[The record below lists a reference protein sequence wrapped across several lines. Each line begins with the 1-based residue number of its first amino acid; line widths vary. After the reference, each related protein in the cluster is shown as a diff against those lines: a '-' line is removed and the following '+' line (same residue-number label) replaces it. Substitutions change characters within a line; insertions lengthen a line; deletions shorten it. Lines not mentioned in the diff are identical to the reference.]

1 MGTKTH
7 TTYTNY
13 KCTSCGH
20 IIVLLEETMDQRSM
34 YSSASQPSVLQTNKV
49 LRNTY
54 MLLAMTLAFSAVCA
68 GVAMAVGISPMMSLG
83 MTIGAFIT
91 LFVVQKKADT
101 SSGIFWV
108 FAFTGLMGAS
118 LGYTLNFYLG
128 VAGPGL
134 IMEALGATALVFF
147 ALSGYVLTTKKD
159 FSFMGGF
166 LVVGLVVVLVAA
178 IANIF
183 FAVPAVSL
191 AISAA
196 IVFIMSGFILYDTSR
211 IIHGGETNYIR
222 ATVSL
227 YLNIYNLFTAILHLL
242 GAFGGD
248 D

>member
-1 MGTKTH
+1 
-7 TTYTNY
+7 
-13 KCTSCGH
+13 
-20 IIVLLEETMDQRSM
+20 MDQRSV
-34 YSSASQPSVLQTNKV
+34 YSNASQSSVLQTNKV

-68 GVAMAVGISPMMSLG
+68 GVAMAVGISPMMSLL
-83 MTIGAFIT
+83 MTIGAFVT
-91 LFVVQKKADT
+91 LFVVNKKADS

-108 FAFTGLMGAS
+108 FAFTGLLGAS

-166 LVVGLVVVLVAA
+166 LVVGLVVVLIAA

-196 IVFIMSGFILYDTSR
+196 IVFIMSGFILFDTSR

-222 ATVSL
+222 ATVSM
-227 YLNIYNLFTAILHLL
+227 YLNLYNLFTAMLHLL

>member
-1 MGTKTH
+1 
-7 TTYTNY
+7 
-13 KCTSCGH
+13 
-20 IIVLLEETMDQRSM
+20 MDQRSM

-54 MLLAMTLAFSAVCA
+54 MLLAMTLAFSAICA
-68 GVAMAVGISPMMSLG
+68 GIAMAVGISPMMSLV

-91 LFVVQKKADT
+91 LFVVQKKAD
-101 SSGIFWV
+101 SASGIYWV

-147 ALSGYVLTTKKD
+147 ALSGYALTTKKD

-196 IVFIMSGFILYDTSR
+196 IVFIMSGFILFDTSR

-227 YLNIYNLFTAILHLL
+227 YLNIYNLFTSILHLL
-242 GAFGGD
+242 GAFGSD

>member
-1 MGTKTH
+1 
-7 TTYTNY
+7 
-13 KCTSCGH
+13 
-20 IIVLLEETMDQRSM
+20 MDQRSM

-68 GVAMAVGISPMMSLG
+68 GIAMAVGISPMMSLV

-91 LFVVQKKADT
+91 LFVVQKKAD
-101 SSGIFWV
+101 SASGIYWV

-147 ALSGYVLTTKKD
+147 ALSGYALTTKKD

-166 LVVGLVVVLVAA
+166 LVVGLVVVFVAA

-196 IVFIMSGFILYDTSR
+196 IVFIMSGFILFDTSR

-227 YLNIYNLFTAILHLL
+227 YLNIYNLFTSILHLL

>member
-1 MGTKTH
+1 
-7 TTYTNY
+7 
-13 KCTSCGH
+13 
-20 IIVLLEETMDQRSM
+20 MDQRSM

-68 GVAMAVGISPMMSLG
+68 GIAMAVGISPMMSLV

-91 LFVVQKKADT
+91 LFVVQKKAD
-101 SSGIFWV
+101 SASGIYWV

-147 ALSGYVLTTKKD
+147 ALSAYALTTKKD

-196 IVFIMSGFILYDTSR
+196 IVFIMSGFILFDTSR

-227 YLNIYNLFTAILHLL
+227 YLNIYNLFTSILHLL
-242 GAFGGD
+242 GAVGGD

>member
-1 MGTKTH
+1 
-7 TTYTNY
+7 
-13 KCTSCGH
+13 
-20 IIVLLEETMDQRSM
+20 MDQRSM

-68 GVAMAVGISPMMSLG
+68 GIAMAVGISPMMSLV

-91 LFVVQKKADT
+91 LFVVQKKAD
-101 SSGIFWV
+101 SASGIYWV

-147 ALSGYVLTTKKD
+147 ALSGYALTTKKD

-166 LVVGLVVVLVAA
+166 LVVGLVAVLVAA

-196 IVFIMSGFILYDTSR
+196 IVFIMSGFILFDTSR

-227 YLNIYNLFTAILHLL
+227 YLNIYNLFTSILHLL

>member
-1 MGTKTH
+1 MYH
-7 TTYTNY
+7 F
-13 KCTSCGH
+13 GH

-68 GVAMAVGISPMMSLG
+68 GIAMAVGISPMMSLV

-91 LFVVQKKADT
+91 LFVVQKKAD
-101 SSGIFWV
+101 SASGIYWV

-147 ALSGYVLTTKKD
+147 ALSAYALTTKKD

-196 IVFIMSGFILYDTSR
+196 IVFIMSGFILFDTSR

-227 YLNIYNLFTAILHLL
+227 YLNIYNLFTSILHLL

>member
-1 MGTKTH
+1 
-7 TTYTNY
+7 
-13 KCTSCGH
+13 
-20 IIVLLEETMDQRSM
+20 MDQRSM

-68 GVAMAVGISPMMSLG
+68 GIAMAVGISPMMSLV

-91 LFVVQKKADT
+91 LFVVQKKAD
-101 SSGIFWV
+101 SASGIYWV

-147 ALSGYVLTTKKD
+147 ALSGYALTTKKD

-183 FAVPAVSL
+183 FAVPAISL

-196 IVFIMSGFILYDTSR
+196 IVFIMSGFILFDTSR

-227 YLNIYNLFTAILHLL
+227 YLNIYNLFTSILHLL

>member
-1 MGTKTH
+1 
-7 TTYTNY
+7 
-13 KCTSCGH
+13 
-20 IIVLLEETMDQRSM
+20 MDQRSM

-68 GVAMAVGISPMMSLG
+68 GIAMAVGISPMMSLV
-83 MTIGAFIT
+83 MTIGAFVT
-91 LFVVQKKADT
+91 LFVVQKKAD
-101 SSGIFWV
+101 SASGIYWV

-147 ALSGYVLTTKKD
+147 ALSGYALNTKKD
-159 FSFMGGF
+159 FSIMGGF
-166 LVVGLVVVLVAA
+166 LVVGLVVVFVAA

-183 FAVPAVSL
+183 FAVPAVRL

-196 IVFIMSGFILYDTSR
+196 IVFIMSGFILFDTSR

-227 YLNIYNLFTAILHLL
+227 YLNIYNLFTSILHLL

>member
-1 MGTKTH
+1 
-7 TTYTNY
+7 
-13 KCTSCGH
+13 
-20 IIVLLEETMDQRSM
+20 MDQRSM

-91 LFVVQKKADT
+91 LFVVQKKAE
-101 SSGIFWV
+101 SASGIYWV
-108 FAFTGLMGAS
+108 FLFTGLMGAS

-147 ALSGYVLTTKKD
+147 ALSGYALTTKKD

-166 LVVGLVVVLVAA
+166 LVVGLVVVIVAA
-178 IANIF
+178 IANMF

-196 IVFIMSGFILYDTSR
+196 IVFIMSGFILFDTSR
-211 IIHGGETNYIR
+211 IINGGETNYIR

-227 YLNIYNLFTAILHLL
+227 YLNIYNLFTSMLHLL
-242 GAFGGD
+242 CAFGGD

>member
-1 MGTKTH
+1 
-7 TTYTNY
+7 
-13 KCTSCGH
+13 
-20 IIVLLEETMDQRSM
+20 MDQRSM

-68 GVAMAVGISPMMSLG
+68 GIAMAVGISPMMSLV

-91 LFVVQKKADT
+91 LFVVQKKAD
-101 SSGIFWV
+101 SASGIYWV

-147 ALSGYVLTTKKD
+147 ALSAYALTTKKD

-196 IVFIMSGFILYDTSR
+196 IVFIMSGFILFDTSR
-211 IIHGGETNYIR
+211 IMHGGETNYIR
-222 ATVSL
+222 ATVTL
-227 YLNIYNLFTAILHLL
+227 YLNIYNLFTSIRHLL